1 MKNGSKS
8 KSVYEVLPV
17 SHRIAMDKLKEQD
30 AADDGANNNEKT
42 SNEIKIS
49 TLKYRILD
57 TPPVPVT
64 IMAALQHILLSI
76 SGCLTTSSVVSDAA
90 CVPYDHPVRSQL
102 FCTTMFMVGFCT
114 LTQTWLGVRLPIF
127 QGPSS
132 SFLVPLLAL
141 QRDPVWQCKK
151 KQPGAQQQ
159 VSTDSWLS
167 NVTVGANMSSIG
179 DVYDPLPGITWRL
192 QEMAGALMVASLV
205 EVIFGGFG
213 LLGLM
218 LRFIG
223 PITVAC
229 TISLI
234 GVSLFRLPSIYSKP
248 NFIVALS
255 CMVVVM
261 VFILYLPKFKV
272 PLPRMGKGS
281 KSKPRSRFA
290 VFQLIPI
297 LLGVIIMWAV
307 VWILTLCNVFTD
319 DQKADGY
326 MARADAK
333 LHIIYSSDWFHFTY
347 PGQFGAPKLNVAL
360 TIGFLVSCMS
370 SVVESVGDYYA
381 AQQACELS
389 KVPDHAISRGIL
401 VEGIGSVLSG
411 AVGAGH
417 ATTSYSG
424 NIAVLKLSKTVS
436 RVVMYVAGGLLIF
449 VSLFGKV
456 GAALTTIPNPI
467 LGGVLMIIVG
477 TLVSIG
483 LSSLKDVDM
492 TSSRNLLVV
501 GVPFMA
507 GIVVPAGL
515 EMYPNLINT
524 GLEEADRTI
533 NVILGTPMFLG
544 GFLAMFLD
552 NTVPGSLESRG
563 MASWK
568 SQGDEVKPTFS
579 TETEDVYSWSLYNKL
594 IKFLPFLTRL
604 PFMPNRGNPGLIN
617 INNDEDL
624 ESQT

>member
-1 MKNGSKS
+1 
-8 KSVYEVLPV
+8 
-17 SHRIAMDKLKEQD
+17 
-30 AADDGANNNEKT
+30 
-42 SNEIKIS
+42 
-49 TLKYRILD
+49 
-57 TPPVPVT
+57 
-64 IMAALQHILLSI
+64 
-76 SGCLTTSSVVSDAA
+76 
-90 CVPYDHPVRSQL
+90 
-102 FCTTMFMVGFCT
+102 
-114 LTQTWLGVRLPIF
+114 RLPIF

-151 KQPGAQQQ
+151 TQP
-159 VSTDSWLS
+159 STQNEESWLS
-167 NVTVGANMSSIG
+167 NVTVATNASSIG
-179 DVYDPLPGITWRL
+179 EQFDPLAGIMWRL

-205 EVIFGGFG
+205 EVLLGGFG

-234 GVSLFRLPSIYSKP
+234 GVSLFRLPTIYSRP

-255 CMVVVM
+255 CMVLVM
-261 VFILYLPKFKV
+261 IFILYLPKVKV
-272 PLPRMGKGS
+272 PLPRIGKGS
-281 KSKPRSRFA
+281 KSKPRPRFA

-297 LLGVIIMWAV
+297 LLGVIIMWIV

-319 DQKADGY
+319 DKKDEGY
-326 MARADAK
+326 MVRADAK
-333 LHIIYSSDWFHFTY
+333 LDIIHSSDWFHFTY
-347 PGQFGAPKLNVAL
+347 PGSQFGSPKLNVAL

-401 VEGIGSVLSG
+401 VEGIGSVISG

-424 NIAVLKLSKTVS
+424 NIAVLTLSKTVS

-477 TLVSIG
+477 TLLSIG
-483 LSSLKDVDM
+483 LSSLRDVDM

-501 GVPFMA
+501 GLPFMA

-524 GLEEADRTI
+524 GVEEADRTI

-552 NTVPGSLESRG
+552 NTVPG
-563 MASWK
+563 
-568 SQGDEVKPTFS
+568 
-579 TETEDVYSWSLYNKL
+579 
-594 IKFLPFLTRL
+594 
-604 PFMPNRGNPGLIN
+604 
-617 INNDEDL
+617 
-624 ESQT
+624 